1 MAASPALLLLLSL
14 TLCCTSTQGN
24 GDTVVV
30 RLLDKKIIHP
40 QEGKR
45 LELECRGRTTSGTVS
60 WIRLD
65 KVGNLHF
72 IVSSYSSYTNI
83 FHGDETTSLRFEAA
97 WRGNTYR
104 LVVKS
109 FREQDQ
115 GTYYCVNYSNQ
126 ALHFSSGQP
135 AFFPGQQ
142 HLHPPRLHPLPLPVP
157 FLSIPS
163 PTLPISLLLCTTRL
177 ITHALLLLIQAPCPP
192 APLALPAL
200 PKHRGGRTA
209 QRHLPI
215 PSAPLREE
223 SNNVR
228 SHPLLPQLTL
238 IRNVVTNAYNTSKS
252 NSHVRCK

>member
-24 GDTVVV
+24 RDTVVV

-45 LELECRGRTTSGTVS
+45 LELECRRGTTSGTVS

-97 WRGNTYR
+97 WRGNSYR

-126 ALHFSSGQP
+126 VLHFSSGQP
-135 AFFPGQQ
+135 AFFPVTTATAAPTTPAATSHSSQLTSKDISW
-142 HLHPPRLHPLPLPVP
+142 HSPHPGNP
-157 FLSIPS
+157 
-163 PTLPISLLLCTTRL
+163 
-177 ITHALLLLIQAPCPP
+177 APCGE
-192 APLALPAL
+192 AGALPAL
-200 PKHRGGRTA
+200 LLCSQQPELRPVLTDVGRGEGF
-209 QRHLPI
+209 
-215 PSAPLREE
+215 E
-223 SNNVR
+223 SV
-228 SHPLLPQLTL
+228 SESCP
-238 IRNVVTNAYNTSKS
+238 
-252 NSHVRCK
+252 